1 MQILLCA
8 ATTFEIGPAISY
20 IKQKKLEHK
29 ITVLITGVGLTAAT
43 YSLTKEVFNRPPQLT
58 IQAGV
63 AGCLTKNF
71 ELTKTVVV
79 KNDSIGE
86 LGVFE
91 NEQFKNIFEL
101 ALVENNSFPWKNEK
115 LPNTNID
122 LLEMSGLEIVDSV
135 SVQEIT
141 TDKNRIAYYK
151 NKLGAAIE
159 TMEGAALHYVGLMEN
174 IPFLQLRS
182 LSNYV
187 GERDKTKWKLQE
199 SIEQLNV
206 ELKQLLIKLV
216 GL

>member
-8 ATTFEIGPAISY
+8 ATIFEIATTISY

-29 ITVLITGVGLTAAT
+29 ITVVITGVGLTAAT
-43 YSLTKEVFNRPPQLT
+43 YSLTKEVLNRQPQLI
-58 IQAGV
+58 IQAGI
-63 AGCLTKNF
+63 AGSLNENL

-79 KNDSIGE
+79 KNDAIGD

-101 ALVENNSFPWKNEK
+101 ALVEKNSLPWKNER
-115 LPNTNID
+115 LLNSNID
-122 LLEMSGLEIVDSV
+122 VLEMTGLEIVDSV
-135 SVQEIT
+135 SIQEIT

-151 NKLGAAIE
+151 NKLGAEIE

-182 LSNYV
+182 ISNYA
-187 GERDKTKWKLQE
+187 GERDKTKWNLE
-199 SIEQLNV
+199 ASIEQLNV
-206 ELKQLLIKLV
+206 ELKQLLIKL
-216 GL
+216 LDL